1 VSAHTA
7 TSTVSADTNRG
18 WGLGRS
24 SSSEQWRGVPK
35 LEIRWV
41 DLGIGNEYFTFHL
54 IGIAKEQRELA
65 AKFGDHSIRSS
76 DGDHPITD
84 LAERSQISRMKT
96 NVVDTAAAKHRG
108 LVIGLII
115 AIDLEHVEFRSG
127 TQIDDDHP
135 RATWKFRAVPFDGGL
150 KHVNVE
156 LLEPIAVARN
166 RGYVIYALK

>member
-1 VSAHTA
+1 M
-7 TSTVSADTNRG
+7 VSADTNHG

-65 AKFGDHSIRSS
+65 AEFGDHSIRSS
-76 DGDHPITD
+76 DGDQPVTD
-84 LAERSQISRMKT
+84 LAERGEVSRMKT

-115 AIDLEHVEFRSG
+115 AIDLEHIEFGPG
-127 TQIDDDHP
+127 TQVEDDHP
-135 RATWKFRAVPFDGGL
+135 RTTRKFRAIPFDRGPE
-150 KHVNVE
+150 HVDVE

-166 RGYVIYALK
+166 RGYVIDALK